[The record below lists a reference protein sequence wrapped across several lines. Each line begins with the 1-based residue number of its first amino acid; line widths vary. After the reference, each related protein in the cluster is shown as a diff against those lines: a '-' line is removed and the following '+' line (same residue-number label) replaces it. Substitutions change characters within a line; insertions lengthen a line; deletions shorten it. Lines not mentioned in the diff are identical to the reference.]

1 MAAYPLLPSEEGSTE
16 GGPVVTRT
24 LLAAALAAAAL
35 AMPAFAQTPQNPPTQ
50 PLTSTPAANPPAPHP
65 MGDMGPGMMGGAME
79 RGMMMRR
86 MMHHRMAWKNPK
98 EACIDRLA
106 RRAGVLAY
114 IAAKLDLNAQQQPL
128 WDKIQSTADNTARQE
143 RRLCETIK
151 SPAEETALDR
161 LTHREQVEAAR
172 LAGLRAAIPEVRQ
185 LYKTLTPEQRA
196 ILDHPFRG

>member
-1 MAAYPLLPSEEGSTE
+1 MAAYPLLPSEEGLTE

-24 LLAAALAAAAL
+24 LLAAALAVAL
-35 AMPAFAQTPQNPPTQ
+35 ATPAFAQQPQNPPTE
-50 PLTSTPAANPPAPHP
+50 PLTTAPTANPPASHAT
-65 MGDMGPGMMGGAME
+65 GDMGQDMMGGAMGH
-79 RGMMMRR
+79 GMMRHM
-86 MMHHRMAWKNPK
+86 MMHHRMAWRNPR

-114 IAAKLDLNAQQQPL
+114 IGAKLNLNAQQQPL

-143 RRLCETIK
+143 RQLCEAIK
-151 SPAEETALDR
+151 PPSEETALDR
-161 LTHREQVEAAR
+161 LMHREQVDAAR

-185 LYKTLTPEQRA
+185 LYQALTPEQRT